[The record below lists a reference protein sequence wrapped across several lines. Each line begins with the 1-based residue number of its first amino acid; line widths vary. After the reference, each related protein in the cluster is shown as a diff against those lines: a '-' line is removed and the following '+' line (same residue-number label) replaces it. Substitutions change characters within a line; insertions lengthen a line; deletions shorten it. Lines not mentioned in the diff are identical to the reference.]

1 MHFTLTF
8 SFCYFSF
15 YLFSCC
21 SIHYLLS
28 SLLSFPLYLL
38 HFRFLFF
45 QFHFC
50 YVWMCVYGRIWY
62 FLHLFF
68 SLLPFIYT
76 FYLFGGK
83 SITWLCVSVR
93 VCTSF
98 FSSFISFRFCL
109 LILLLILLRCFYS
122 LFFAFFFFSS
132 FFLVLFFC
140 YLILESAI
148 LWFISISSPKPDE
161 MREWKEVCV
170 VWCERLIC
178 V

>member
-50 YVWMCVYGRIWY
+50 YVWICVYMVVFGIFFIFFFPFSLSFILFISLVEKALLGCVCPCAFVRVS
-62 FLHLFF
+62 FLLSSRFASACWFFYWFFFVVSIRSSSLFF
-68 SLLPFIYT
+68 SFRPF
-76 FYLFGGK
+76 F
-83 SITWLCVSVR
+83 
-93 VCTSF
+93 
-98 FSSFISFRFCL
+98 
-109 LILLLILLRCFYS
+109 
-122 LFFAFFFFSS
+122 
-132 FFLVLFFC
+132 
-140 YLILESAI
+140 
-148 LWFISISSPKPDE
+148 
-161 MREWKEVCV
+161 
-170 VWCERLIC
+170 
-178 V
+178 

>member
-62 FLHLFF
+62 FL
-68 SLLPFIYT
+68 
-76 FYLFGGK
+76 YL
-83 SITWLCVSVR
+83 
-93 VCTSF
+93 
-98 FSSFISFRFCL
+98 
-109 LILLLILLRCFYS
+109 
-122 LFFAFFFFSS
+122 FFFFSLSFILFISLVEKALLGCVCPCAFVRVSFLLSSRFVSACWLFYS
-132 FFLVLFFC
+132 FFFVVSIRSSSLFSFRPFFSPFFLLFDIGIC
-140 YLILESAI
+140 YSLIYKHFFS
-148 LWFISISSPKPDE
+148 
-161 MREWKEVCV
+161 
-170 VWCERLIC
+170 
-178 V
+178 